1 MFLWAFLWYLRSLV
15 ALFLCIPSN
24 FALLRTE
31 LNARHC
37 SSVQLLQSMAK
48 MLWIPVHLLAWI
60 LNHWHLLFESLN
72 LFRGRLLSLTNTLQA
87 AEGANLVRW
96 LLKQASTDGIS
107 ARDDLHWLL
116 QMRHPR
122 RLRLLTLAS
131 DRSRTP
137 IISHIPEAFKE
148 GAPSTT
154 LAILLDRQVVHHMLA
169 WHRLIIF
176 LCRRLQIWI
185 CHLGGGC
192 LLSFSQ
198 IADRL
203 VQFFKVAHSAL
214 YIFLLFTLLLF
225 VLELLSAKELVLDPF
240 RVGSELLV

>member
-1 MFLWAFLWYLRSLV
+1 
-15 ALFLCIPSN
+15 
-24 FALLRTE
+24 
-31 LNARHC
+31 
-37 SSVQLLQSMAK
+37 MAK

-122 RLRLLTLAS
+122 RLRLLTFAS

-154 LAILLDRQVVHHMLA
+154 PAILLDRQVVHHMLA

-176 LCRRLQIWI
+176 LWCRLQIWI
-185 CHLGGGC
+185 GHLGGGG
-192 LLSFSQ
+192 LLSLSQ
-198 IADRL
+198 ITDRL
-203 VQFFKVAHSAL
+203 VQFFKVAHGAL
-214 YIFLLFTLLLF
+214 DIFLLFSLLLF